1 MLKFI
6 DKNTTTE
13 NNLRI
18 IILSLIHKRFVTM
31 QLRNAILALTGS
43 VLLLT
48 GCTLKKSESK
58 SEREESFSERDE
70 MEKAMEQEFLMTV
83 DPALGFVPKDRLITA
98 LNYQKRLISARGSG
112 INSITWNERGP
123 NNISGRTRAL
133 LIDSK
138 DASGNTV
145 FAASVSGG
153 IWKTTNFKSI
163 APTWSPVSES
173 MGSLAVCALAQSPV
187 NKDILYAG
195 TGEGWFNSD
204 ALRGNGIW
212 QSLDGG
218 VSWNKLTSTDST
230 GNQHDFD
237 FVQDIVVNNQGYVFA
252 ACRSIFCNRGG
263 IFRSTNNGATW
274 TRVIGTI
281 TSACNT
287 SLNTQGTDLEIA
299 ANGDIYASA
308 GMNAS
313 LASQNGHIFRS
324 NGSNGVNVG
333 NSNTWTD
340 ITPAGTWQ
348 RIEMALAPTNSSVV
362 YALLEGTG
370 DGIGAIKKSTDFG
383 ATWIDCQIPSW
394 CNQGSASSDFTNGQA
409 FYNLIAQVDPTNEN
423 IVVIGGIDL
432 FKSTNGGASWSQI
445 TQWARNCLVGSSQLP
460 TMHPDQHNV
469 LFFPGTGAELIASND
484 GGVYYSNNGGS
495 TWLTT
500 TVTNVNGVNQTTISQ
515 KSIGYNTIQLYACD
529 VHPST
534 TDYFLVGS
542 QDNGSLKLTNIGVG
556 IGREASVGGD
566 GGFCHIDQTNGNLQ
580 VISYIYNNFYVST
593 NGGNSF
599 VKANFNDNGQFIN
612 PSDLDD
618 GKKVLYTAYIR
629 GQLGM
634 VSNLT
639 GSPSFSAFNIPELGI
654 RKISAVKVDPTVSGG
669 GTIWIAGQDSSAN
682 FSTNSGLAPNLI
694 KLTNANTSPVAAINI
709 SLPVQAGSYVSSI
722 DVDPADGNHILVTL
736 SNYGVTSVFES
747 TNGGTSFST
756 IEGNLPDIPVRWGMF
771 VPAASIIDGT
781 TPGGILLA
789 TEIGVWST
797 ISTAGSATMWTPQ
810 NGSLPRVRCDMLRY
824 RSSDGLLAVATHGRG
839 LFTSSLGLVTGIPSV
854 PNTKNFIDYI
864 SATQQQ
870 LFVKVGN
877 LSISNIEIRLFAMD
891 GKLVYSSRTNYSNQN
906 IPIFNLARGGY
917 VVKIYGDKNEQFTK
931 QFIK

>member
-1 MLKFI
+1 MYI
-6 DKNTTTE
+6 
-13 NNLRI
+13 
-18 IILSLIHKRFVTM
+18 
-31 QLRNAILALTGS
+31 RNGILALT
-43 VLLLT
+43 VITLLLT
-48 GCTLKKSESK
+48 GCLLKKSENRIEK
-58 SEREESFSERDE
+58 EEAFSERDE
-70 MEKAMEQEFLMTV
+70 MEKAMEQEFMMTV
-83 DPALGFVPKDRLITA
+83 DPALGYVPKERLITA

-112 INSITWNERGP
+112 INAITWTERGP

-138 DASGNTV
+138 DGSGNTV

-153 IWKTTNFKSI
+153 IWKSTNFKS
-163 APTWSPVSES
+163 ASPTWNPVSES

-204 ALRGNGIW
+204 AVRGNGIW

-218 VSWNKLTSTDST
+218 VSWNKLPTTDSV

-237 FVQDIVVNNQGYVFA
+237 FVQDIVVNSQGFVFA

-274 TRVIGTI
+274 TRVIGTV

-287 SLNTQGTDLEIA
+287 SLYTQGTDLEIA
-299 ANGDIYASA
+299 ANDDIYASV

-313 LASQNGHIFRS
+313 LTSQSGHIFRS
-324 NGSNGVNVG
+324 NGSNGTNVG
-333 NSNTWTD
+333 NSGTWTD

-348 RIEMALAPTNSSVV
+348 RIEMAVAPTNSSVV

-370 DGIGAIKKSTDFG
+370 DGIGAIKKTTSSG
-383 ATWIDCQIPSW
+383 ATWADLPFPSW
-394 CNQGSASSDFTNGQA
+394 CNQGTTSNDFTNGQA

-423 IVVIGGIDL
+423 NVIIGGIDL
-432 FKSTNGGASWSQI
+432 FKSTNGGASWNQI
-445 TQWARNCLVGSSQLP
+445 TQWARNCLIGGPELP

-469 LFFPGTGAELIASND
+469 LFFPGSGSEVIASND
-484 GGVYYSNNGGS
+484 GGVYYSNNGGT
-495 TWLTT
+495 TWFTT
-500 TVTNVNGVNQTTISQ
+500 TVTNVNGINQTTISL

-529 VHPST
+529 VHPT
-534 TDYFLVGS
+534 TNDYFLVGS
-542 QDNGSLKLTNIGVG
+542 QDNGSLKLTNIGIG

-580 VISYIYNNFYVST
+580 VISYIYNKFYVSA
-593 NGGNSF
+593 NGGASF
-599 VKANFNDNGQFIN
+599 IKRDFNDNGQFIN

-618 GKKVLYTAYIR
+618 GKKVLYSGYSK
-629 GQLGM
+629 GVLGI

-639 GSPSFSAFNIPELGI
+639 GVASFSTFSIPELGL
-654 RKISAVKVDPTVSGG
+654 RKISAIKVDPTVSGG
-669 GTIWIAGQDSSAN
+669 GTIWIAGQDSNAN
-682 FSTNSGLAPNLI
+682 FSTNNGLPPNLI
-694 KLTNANTSPVAAINI
+694 KLNTANTSPTAVVNT
-709 SLPVQAGSYVSSI
+709 SLPVPAGSYVTSI

-736 SNYGVTSVFES
+736 SNYGIPSVFES
-747 TNGGTSFST
+747 TNGGTSFTS
-756 IEGNLPDIPVRWGMF
+756 IEGNLPDVPVRWGMF
-771 VPAASIIDGT
+771 VPNSSIIDGS

-797 ISTAGSATMWTPQ
+797 LNSAGNATVWTPQ
-810 NGSLPRVRCDMLRY
+810 SGSLPRVRCDMLRY
-824 RSSDGLLAVATHGRG
+824 RPSDGLLAVATHGRG
-839 LFTSSLGLVTGIPSV
+839 LFTSNLGVVTGVPPI
-854 PNTKNFIDYI
+854 PNTKNFIEYI

-870 LFVKVGN
+870 LFIKVGN
-877 LSISNIEIRLFAMD
+877 LNTTSIEIRLFAMD
-891 GKLVYSSRTNYSNQN
+891 GKLVYSSKANYANQN
-906 IPIFNLARGGY
+906 IPLSRLAKGGY
-917 VVKIYGDKNEQFTK
+917 VVKIYGNRKEQFTK